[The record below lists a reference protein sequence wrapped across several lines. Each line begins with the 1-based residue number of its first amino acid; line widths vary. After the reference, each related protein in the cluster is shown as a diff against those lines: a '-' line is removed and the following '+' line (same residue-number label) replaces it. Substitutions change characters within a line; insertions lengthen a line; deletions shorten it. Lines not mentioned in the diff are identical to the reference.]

1 MKIVFFL
8 KRFSVIVCT
17 IAMIVLAFTSNVLA
31 AEPQV
36 IGGKVYRVDAK
47 QEYTVAALNSA
58 VLLEESG

>member
-17 IAMIVLAFTSNVLA
+17 ITMVLLAFTGNVLA

-36 IGGKVYRVDAK
+36 IGGKIYRFDAK
-47 QEYTVAALNSA
+47 QDYTEATLNNA
-58 VLLEESG
+58 EVI

>member
-36 IGGKVYRVDAK
+36 IGGKI
-47 QEYTVAALNSA
+47 
-58 VLLEESG
+58 